1 MMHDYL
7 EKFILFI
14 KFELRLSDNSVK
26 AYKNDLLKYISFIKN
41 NLKNRKLD
49 LINYEDVR
57 KYIAFLSKNGQKPSS
72 INRNISSIKKFHLY
86 LFDNEIL
93 SSNPS
98 ELLESQKNR
107 RNFPNTLS
115 VDEIELIFNSVKI
128 DTFIGLRDISIL
140 TLLYSCGIR
149 VSELINLE
157 LSNIYFEEEYIKI
170 IGKGKKER
178 LVPVGVKARKNLLK
192 YINMARNKIAK
203 GSAKGYVYLSYRSKP
218 LTRMAVFNII
228 KKYCILGEINKKV
241 SPHTFR
247 HSFATHMLEGGAD
260 LRIVQELLGH
270 ENINT
275 TEIYTHLD
283 RTYLKEVHKLCH
295 PRG

>member
-1 MMHDYL
+1 MKSFFK
-7 EKFILFI
+7 KFILFI
-14 KFELRLSDNSVK
+14 KFDLRLSINTVS
-26 AYKNDLLKYISFIKN
+26 AYENDLKNYIQFLSHNKNIKN
-41 NLKNRKLD
+41 
-49 LINYEDVR
+49 INKIKFEDIR
-57 KYIAFLSKNGQKPSS
+57 EYIVFITKEGYKPSS
-72 INRNISSIKKFHLY
+72 VNRNISAIKKFHIFL
-86 LFDNEIL
+86 LDNEL
-93 SSNPS
+93 TSDNPS

-107 RNFPNTLS
+107 RNFPDTLS
-115 VDEIELIFNSVKI
+115 VNEIESIFNVI
-128 DTFIGLRDISIL
+128 DISSLIGLRDLSIL
-140 TLLYSCGIR
+140 TLLYSTGMR

-157 LSNIYFEEEYIKI
+157 LSNIFLKEEYVKI
-170 IGKGKKER
+170 MGKGKKER
-178 LVPVGVKARKNLLK
+178 IVPLGLKAKKSLVSYLNKNQDIGK
-192 YINMARNKIAK
+192 VNNQGYI
-203 GSAKGYVYLSYRSKP
+203 YLSYRSKQ
-218 LTRMAVFNII
+218 LTRMSIFNII
-228 KKYCILGEINKKV
+228 KKYCLLADIKKTV

>member
-1 MMHDYL
+1 MYNLLH
-7 EKFILFI
+7 KFILFI
-14 KFELRLSDNSVK
+14 KFDLRLSVNTVSG
-26 AYKNDLLKYISFIKN
+26 YQNDLKNYIHFLVENKNIK
-41 NLKNRKLD
+41 D
-49 LINYEDVR
+49 INQIQFKDVR
-57 KYIAFLSKNGQKPSS
+57 AYVAFITKEGYKPSS
-72 INRNISSIKKFHLY
+72 VNRNISSIKKFHLF
-86 LFDNEIL
+86 LMDNEL
-93 SSNPS
+93 TYENPS

-107 RNFPNTLS
+107 RNFPDTLS
-115 VDEIELIFNSVKI
+115 VNEIESIFNIINVSSL
-128 DTFIGLRDISIL
+128 IGLRDLSIL
-140 TLLYSCGIR
+140 TLLYSTGMR

-157 LSNIYFEEEYIKI
+157 LSNVFLKEEYVKVM
-170 IGKGKKER
+170 GKGKKER
-178 LVPVGVKARKNLLK
+178 IIPLGLKAKTALVSYLNKNQDIGK
-192 YINMARNKIAK
+192 INNQGYIF
-203 GSAKGYVYLSYRSKP
+203 LSYRSKQ
-218 LTRMAVFNII
+218 LTRMSIFNII
-228 KKYCILGEINKKV
+228 KKYCLLADIEKKV

>member
-1 MMHDYL
+1 MIDYAN
-7 EKFILFI
+7 KFILFL
-14 KFELRLSDNSVK
+14 KFDLRLSDNTVK
-26 AYKNDLLKYISFIKN
+26 SYNNDLNKYLN
-41 NLKNRKLD
+41 
-49 LINYEDVR
+49 
-57 KYIAFLSKNGQKPSS
+57 FLSKNKKIKSLDSIQYEDIRKYIVFLTKKNQRPSS

-86 LFDNEIL
+86 LLDNEII
-93 SSNPS
+93 SHNAS
-98 ELLESQKNR
+98 ELIESQKNR
-107 RNFPNTLS
+107 RNFPDTLS
-115 VDEIELIFNSVKI
+115 VHEIEKILNSIGNVSII
-128 DTFIGLRDISIL
+128 DIRDSSIL
-140 TLLYSCGIR
+140 ALLYSSGIR
-149 VSELINLE
+149 VSELVNLE
-157 LSNIYFEEEYIKI
+157 LPNIFLDQDYIKI

-178 LVPVGVKARKNLLK
+178 LVPIGLKAKKKLIYYIEKSRKN
-192 YINMARNKIAK
+192 INTIH
-203 GSAKGYVYLSYRSKP
+203 SKGYIFLSYRSKQ
-218 LTRMAVFNII
+218 LTRMAIFNII
-228 KKYCILGEINKKV
+228 KKYTLLADISKKV

>member
-1 MMHDYL
+1 MDNLVH
-7 EKFILFI
+7 KFILFI
-14 KFELRLSDNSVK
+14 KFDLRLSINTVS
-26 AYKNDLLKYISFIKN
+26 AYENDLKNYIHFLTENKNIK
-41 NLKNRKLD
+41 D
-49 LINYEDVR
+49 INQVKFEDIR
-57 KYIAFLSKNGQKPSS
+57 KYVAFITKEGYKPSS
-72 INRNISSIKKFHLY
+72 VNRSISSIKKFHIFL
-86 LFDNEIL
+86 LDNEL
-93 SSNPS
+93 VDENSS

-107 RNFPNTLS
+107 RNFPDTLS
-115 VDEIELIFNSVKI
+115 VHEIESILNVI
-128 DTFIGLRDISIL
+128 DISSLIGLRDLSIL
-140 TLLYSCGIR
+140 TLLYSTGMR

-157 LSNIYFEEEYIKI
+157 LSNIFLKEEYVKI
-170 IGKGKKER
+170 MGKGKKER
-178 LVPVGVKARKNLLK
+178 IVPLGLKAKNALVSYLNKNQDIGK
-192 YINMARNKIAK
+192 INNQGYIF
-203 GSAKGYVYLSYRSKP
+203 LSYRFKK
-218 LTRMAVFNII
+218 LTRMSIFNII
-228 KKYCILGEINKKV
+228 KKYCLLADIRKTV

>member
-1 MMHDYL
+1 MDNLLH
-7 EKFILFI
+7 KFILFLKFDLRLSINTVSAYENDLKNYIQFLSYNKNIKNINKI
-14 KFELRLSDNSVK
+14 KFENIRE
-26 AYKNDLLKYISFIKN
+26 YIVFITKEG
-41 NLKNRKLD
+41 
-49 LINYEDVR
+49 Y
-57 KYIAFLSKNGQKPSS
+57 KPSS
-72 INRNISSIKKFHLY
+72 VNRNISAIKKFHIFL
-86 LFDNEIL
+86 LDNEL
-93 SSNPS
+93 TSDNPS

-107 RNFPNTLS
+107 RNFPDTLS
-115 VDEIELIFNSVKI
+115 VNEIESIFNVI
-128 DTFIGLRDISIL
+128 DISSLIGLRDLSIL
-140 TLLYSCGIR
+140 TLLYSTGMR

-157 LSNIYFEEEYIKI
+157 LSNIFLKEEYVKI
-170 IGKGKKER
+170 MCKGKKER
-178 LVPVGVKARKNLLK
+178 IVPLGL
-192 YINMARNKIAK
+192 IAK
-203 GSAKGYVYLSYRSKP
+203 KSLVSYLNKNQDIGKVNNQGYIYLSYRSKQ
-218 LTRMAVFNII
+218 LTRMSIFNII
-228 KKYCILGEINKKV
+228 KKYCLLADIKKTV

>member
-1 MMHDYL
+1 MHNL
-7 EKFILFI
+7 LHKFILFI
-14 KFELRLSDNSVK
+14 KFDLRLSVNTVSG
-26 AYKNDLLKYISFIKN
+26 YQNDLKNYIHFLVENKNIK
-41 NLKNRKLD
+41 D
-49 LINYEDVR
+49 INQIQFKDVR
-57 KYIAFLSKNGQKPSS
+57 AYVAFITKEGYKPSS
-72 INRNISSIKKFHLY
+72 VNRNISSIKKFHLF
-86 LFDNEIL
+86 LMDNEL
-93 SSNPS
+93 THENPS

-107 RNFPNTLS
+107 RNFPDTLS
-115 VDEIELIFNSVKI
+115 VDEIESIFNVINVSSL
-128 DTFIGLRDISIL
+128 IGLRDLSIL
-140 TLLYSCGIR
+140 TLLYSTGMR

-157 LSNIYFEEEYIKI
+157 LSNVFLKEEYVKI
-170 IGKGKKER
+170 MGKGKKER
-178 LVPVGVKARKNLLK
+178 IVPLGLKAKNSLVSYLNKNQDIGK
-192 YINMARNKIAK
+192 INNQGYIF
-203 GSAKGYVYLSYRSKP
+203 LSYRSKQ
-218 LTRMAVFNII
+218 LTRMSIFNII
-228 KKYCILGEINKKV
+228 KKYCLLAGIGKTV